1 MAFSR
6 NNYDS
11 CAYDLKIKRSTDQG
25 DYRLYSNFAENINP
39 SYSYNGPIGSKSDVS
54 IIKNLNETCFG
65 NMAEIESDL
74 SWRNN
79 KLDRCNDKKFNK
91 FPVIDKPICA
101 SNLATQDTR
110 FTNPID
116 NYRGM
121 SLTNYMLTPY
131 LFTNPQC
138 YIQDT
143 RDLVGSN
150 TRLES
155 KDCFDLKTN
164 ISNNPSNKNPSGG
177 SPSIVIASNDT
188 SNSTSSN
195 STSSSSSEY
204 HADNCAMFHNED
216 HCVA

>member
-11 CAYDLKIKRSTDQG
+11 CAYDLKIKRSTEQG
-25 DYRLYSNFAENINP
+25 DYRLYGHFAENENQC
-39 SYSYNGPIGSKSDVS
+39 YSYNGPIGSKSDVS
-54 IIKNLNETCFG
+54 LVKKLNETCFG
-65 NMAEIESDL
+65 SMAEVESDL
-74 SWRNN
+74 TWRNN
-79 KLDRCNDKKFNK
+79 KLDRCNDKKFNQ

-101 SNLATQDTR
+101 SNLTSQDTR

-138 YIQDT
+138 YIQET

-155 KDCFDLKTN
+155 KDCYDLTTSVK
-164 ISNNPSNKNPSGG
+164 NNSILNKGLNYADSCTVHPE
-177 SPSIVIASNDT
+177 DT
-188 SNSTSSN
+188 
-195 STSSSSSEY
+195 
-204 HADNCAMFHNED
+204 DICHN
-216 HCVA
+216 